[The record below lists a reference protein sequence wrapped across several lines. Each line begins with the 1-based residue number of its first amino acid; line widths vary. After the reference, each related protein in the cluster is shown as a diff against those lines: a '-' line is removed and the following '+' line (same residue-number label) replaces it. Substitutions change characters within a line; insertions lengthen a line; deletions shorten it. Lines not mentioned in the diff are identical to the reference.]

1 MESNYRTIWA
11 WVVYSSIYLLCFVG
25 LSLFFGLYLREWQS
39 HNWLSTLA
47 DIAGGSIGIALLVVV
62 AAEGGRGLVL
72 LYPMLKKHLQEEA
85 RQKGHEEGR
94 QKDRQEGR
102 QETHGAWETWLKR
115 RDEAHANN
123 QPFDEPPPSHKK
135 TQV

>member
-85 RQKGHEEGR
+85 RQKG
-94 QKDRQEGR
+94 Q
-102 QETHGAWETWLKR
+102 QETHDAWEAWLKR

-123 QPFDEPPPSHKK
+123 QPFDEPRPSQKK
-135 TQV
+135 NHG